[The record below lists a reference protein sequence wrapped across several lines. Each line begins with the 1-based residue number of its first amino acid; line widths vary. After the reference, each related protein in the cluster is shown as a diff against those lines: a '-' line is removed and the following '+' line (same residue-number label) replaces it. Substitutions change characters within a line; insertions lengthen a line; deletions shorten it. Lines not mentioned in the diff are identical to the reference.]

1 MKNGDI
7 FRWSYNSEWL
17 KRKGDGDNGG
27 TTYWAVSRIAI
38 VDGDYLVDTWSSS
51 MNTSFTKDMID
62 ERLELVFIANMG
74 DLDEACKSDRACYMD
89 ADCVD
94 ISHANSWGMNFYL
107 RKGAKKSVLKMEK
120 VIKRKK
126 YDIEHSIEYQL
137 QEINRL
143 ENDLLTLNEDT
154 HINCNKETPM
164 SDDHYIDYELEPHK
178 IAINPTSTILNT

>member
-38 VDGDYLVDTWSSS
+38 VDGDYLIDTWGSS
-51 MNTSFTKDMID
+51 MNASFTKDMID

-89 ADCVD
+89 DDCVD

-137 QEINRL
+137 QEISRL

-164 SDDHYIDYELEPHK
+164 SDDHYIDDELK
-178 IAINPTSTILNT
+178 NTP